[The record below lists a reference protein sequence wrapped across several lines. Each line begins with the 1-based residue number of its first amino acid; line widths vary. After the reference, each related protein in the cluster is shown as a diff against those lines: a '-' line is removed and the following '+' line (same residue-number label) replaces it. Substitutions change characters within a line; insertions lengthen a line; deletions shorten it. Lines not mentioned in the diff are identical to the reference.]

1 MTVLQKP
8 ANYRSH
14 SDIKIL
20 VKATENIKFFQE
32 IEEDKGAEIHEQ
44 ICRYMTHKYLAAG
57 ETVFQEGT
65 IFRPKYDTN
74 KKNNLG
80 TIGTTFYIILKG
92 SVSVCKME
100 MQNTS
105 NNTQCL
111 NPNSIGNTDKLRPSV
126 KKSESMMV
134 ERNKSVSPEKIEKIG
149 EKNVVLTEVRVLE
162 IGNSFGELALIEN
175 KPRAATIK
183 CKENCHFAVLDKQFF
198 GHILSKWGV

>member
-1 MTVLQKP
+1 
-8 ANYRSH
+8 
-14 SDIKIL
+14 
-20 VKATENIKFFQE
+20 
-32 IEEDKGAEIHEQ
+32 
-44 ICRYMTHKYLAAG
+44 
-57 ETVFQEGT
+57 
-65 IFRPKYDTN
+65 
-74 KKNNLG
+74 
-80 TIGTTFYIILKG
+80 
-92 SVSVCKME
+92 ME

-126 KKSESMMV
+126 KKSESMMVMNQFSFKRSESIHSNDCVSPTKKSISPEKIEKLGEKTKKSISNEKFDRVV